1 MNANSGTFDTRS
13 SFNVI
18 LNGSCWPNN
27 LVHQSDAFG
36 NVKDPLF
43 IDFHAAKY
51 GPAVYDLFSLLLTA
65 PAEKSARFDGYLN
78 YYHEQLLANLK
89 LLQFQGKTPSLTDL
103 QLDLLKYGHWG
114 RSMVYFIEIFN
125 KVILKQVLR

>member
-1 MNANSGTFDTRS
+1 VKSNTEVLDFRT

-27 LVHQSDAFG
+27 VLIQVDAFG
-36 NVKDPLF
+36 NVKDTLF
-43 IDFHAAKY
+43 SDFHAAKY

-65 PAEKSARFDGYLN
+65 PAEKSIRFDGYVK
-78 YYHEQLLANLK
+78 YYHDRLIENLN
-89 LLQFQGKTPSLTDL
+89 LLQFQGKKPSLTDL

-114 RSMVYFIEIFN
+114 RSE
-125 KVILKQVLR
+125 